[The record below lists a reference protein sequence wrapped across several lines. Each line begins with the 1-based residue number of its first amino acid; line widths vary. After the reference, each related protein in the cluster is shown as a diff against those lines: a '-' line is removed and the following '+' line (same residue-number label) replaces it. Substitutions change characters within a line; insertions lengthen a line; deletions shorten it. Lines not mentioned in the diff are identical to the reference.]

1 MSTVR
6 FDLDRHVCH
15 NLVAAGAVT
24 EADALVF
31 WTLAYS
37 AATGRDPDPGRV
49 RLREPRAHVRNRSAL
64 ATSASRATPPTAWP
78 RRPLTQDGC
87 GGMALP

>member
-15 NLVAAGAVT
+15 NLVRGGAVT

-37 AATGRDPDPGRV
+37 AATGRDPDLGEV
-49 RLREPRAHVRNRSAL
+49 RLRDLGAHVRTRSAWPHPL
-64 ATSASRATPPTAWP
+64 RALHRPRGPAAAS
-78 RRPLTQDGC
+78 QDGC
-87 GGMALP
+87 GGMAPHE